1 MAELKDVHDHNC
13 VLSPGCYAGT
23 QDIEDDGEPFGD
35 KMKRLTAQLDE
46 QFAGSA
52 KLKKKIRSNLK
63 GLGTEF

>member
-13 VLSPGCYAGT
+13 VLSPGCYVGT

-35 KMKRLTAQLDE
+35 KMKRLTAQLE
-46 QFAGSA
+46 GQFAGSA

-63 GLGTEF
+63 GLGTGF